1 MEGSCGGGSACGVW
15 HESVRVRVRV
25 CVETGS
31 HDVILTM

>member
-1 MEGSCGGGSACGVW
+1 VEGSCGGGSACGVW
-15 HESVRVRVRV
+15 HESVRV

>member
-15 HESVRVRVRV
+15 HESVRVRV